1 MSGDFNTYK
10 RAASHSIL
18 GLIFQGV
25 FGVGLLVYGLV
36 GREPTAVTGSIFAL
50 VGIVPWI
57 VLLIL
62 YDQNRR
68 ERIEAMEA
76 EAFAATDAATSS
88 VFDEAEGGL
97 RVADRRLKLV
107 RTIAVPA
114 VGLVFG
120 GALILAGS
128 LRFMPGRE
136 LSDPDNFVAPPHELV
151 GLTLGLAVAVIG
163 FMFSRYTAGMA
174 KRPAWQAL
182 QGGATVAA
190 GTALFGLLV
199 GAGHVV
205 DQLGSSDVLRVM
217 LYVSP
222 ALLVLFG
229 VEAILNFLLEL
240 YRPRKPDES
249 FRPPFASRLL
259 GPVASPEVVAE
270 SVSGAIDY
278 QFGYEVSRSWMYKLL
293 TRRAPVLVLI
303 GALVFWVMSCFV
315 VVKPD
320 QMGIHTRFGRIIKA
334 NVEPGVRGKLPWP
347 IDRIEIP
354 GYYERQQGN
363 QVKLMGYSTGT
374 VREILGASA
383 KRAIDVE
390 AYLWT
395 NLQAENEST
404 MLVQPSRG
412 EVEAGSEVEF
422 GRDLSMMRV
431 EVPVRYVVEDV
442 EAWEMFTQD
451 GQHLDMLNRLTQ
463 KVVMR
468 YLVRT
473 RVDELLGPKRA
484 EMADEIRER
493 LEQEFIKVNPK
504 QNGEDTEPIVRILS
518 VGVSGVSP
526 PSAVALQFGQVVEQE
541 QKYQAQLNAAQAEAI
556 RSLTRAVGSVELADE
571 IVVEIEALQALQ
583 ARRGARLDQDL
594 EDTIVEQELKIDG
607 LLAEAGGQAA
617 SLIAEAQAKRW
628 ERHMGQWGEA
638 QLAIGQAAA
647 DRANPLYFR
656 ASLYLDR
663 FFSAL
668 DGKRIIVVPGGG
680 GMSMDV
686 DLTHSRQSGA
696 ILEDGYSGPEEN

>member
-10 RAASHSIL
+10 RAATHSIL

-25 FGVGLLVYGLV
+25 FGIGLLVYGLV
-36 GREPTAVTGSIFAL
+36 GREPTAVTGAIFAL

-62 YDQNRR
+62 YDQHRR

-97 RVADRRLKLV
+97 RVAGRRLKLV
-107 RTIAVPA
+107 RTVAVPA

-120 GALILAGS
+120 GALVLAGL

-136 LSDPDNFVAPPHELV
+136 LSDPDNFIAPPHELV

-182 QGGATVAA
+182 QGGATIAA

-293 TRRAPVLVLI
+293 TRRSPVLVLI
-303 GALVFWVMSCFV
+303 AAFVFWVMSMFV

-320 QMGIHTRFGRIIKA
+320 QIGIHTRFGRVLDT
-334 NVEPGVRGKLPWP
+334 NVPPGVHWKAPWP

-354 GYYERQQGN
+354 GYYEREGGGPTRL
-363 QVKLMGYSTGT
+363 VGYSTGT

-383 KRAIDVE
+383 KRAIDVD

-412 EVEAGSEVEF
+412 EVEAGSEVEV
-422 GRDLSMMRV
+422 GRDLSMLRV
-431 EVPVRYVVEDV
+431 EVPVRYTVDDV
-442 EAWEMFTQD
+442 EAWELFTQD
-451 GQHLDMLNRLTQ
+451 GEHIDMLNRLTQ

-468 YLVRT
+468 YLVRS

-484 EMADEIRER
+484 EMAGEIRER
-493 LEQEFIKVNPK
+493 LEREFIAANPK
-504 QNGEDTEPIVRILS
+504 QNGEPVVRILS

-571 IVVEIEALQALQ
+571 IVAEIEALQALQ
-583 ARRGARLDQDL
+583 ARRGAQLDEDL
-594 EDTIVEQELKIDG
+594 ENAIIEQELKIDG
-607 LLAEAGGQAA
+607 LLADAGGQAA
-617 SLIAEAQAKRW
+617 ALIAQAQAQRW

-638 QLAIGQAAA
+638 QLALGQSAA
-647 DRANPLYFR
+647 DRANPHYFR

-663 FFSAL
+663 FFGAL
-668 DGKRIIVVPGGG
+668 DGKRIILVPGGG
-680 GMSMDV
+680 DLSMDV

-696 ILEDGYSGPEEN
+696 ILEDGYSGSDEN

>member
-10 RAASHSIL
+10 RAATHSIL

-25 FGVGLLVYGLV
+25 FGIGLLVYGLV
-36 GREPTAVTGSIFAL
+36 GREPTAVTGAIFAL

-62 YDQNRR
+62 YDQHRR

-97 RVADRRLKLV
+97 RVAGRRLKLV
-107 RTIAVPA
+107 RTVAVPA

-120 GALILAGS
+120 GALVLAGL

-136 LSDPDNFVAPPHELV
+136 MSDPDNFIAPPHELV

-182 QGGATVAA
+182 QGGATIAA

-293 TRRAPVLVLI
+293 TRRSPVLVLI
-303 GALVFWVMSCFV
+303 AAFVFWVMSMFV

-320 QMGIHTRFGRIIKA
+320 QIGIHTRFGRVLDT
-334 NVEPGVRGKLPWP
+334 NVPPGVHWKAPWP

-354 GYYERQQGN
+354 GYYEREGGGPTRL
-363 QVKLMGYSTGT
+363 VGYSTGT

-383 KRAIDVE
+383 KRAIDVD

-412 EVEAGSEVEF
+412 EVEAGSEVEV
-422 GRDLSMMRV
+422 GRDLSMLRV
-431 EVPVRYVVEDV
+431 EVPVRYTVDDV
-442 EAWEMFTQD
+442 EAWELFTQD
-451 GQHLDMLNRLTQ
+451 GEHIDMLNRLTQ

-468 YLVRT
+468 YLVRS

-484 EMADEIRER
+484 EMAGEIRER
-493 LEQEFIKVNPK
+493 LEREFIAANPK
-504 QNGEDTEPIVRILS
+504 QNGEPVVRILS

-571 IVVEIEALQALQ
+571 IVAEIEALQALQ
-583 ARRGARLDQDL
+583 ARRGAQIDEDL
-594 EDTIVEQELKIDG
+594 ENAIIEQELKIDG
-607 LLAEAGGQAA
+607 LLADAGGQAA
-617 SLIAEAQAKRW
+617 ALIAQAQAQRW

-638 QLAIGQAAA
+638 QLALGQSAA
-647 DRANPLYFR
+647 DRANPHYFR

-663 FFSAL
+663 FFGAL
-668 DGKRIIVVPGGG
+668 DGKRIILVPGGG
-680 GMSMDV
+680 DLSMDV

-696 ILEDGYSGPEEN
+696 ILEDGYSGSDEN

>member
-10 RAASHSIL
+10 RAATHSIL

-25 FGVGLLVYGLV
+25 FGIGLLVYGLV
-36 GREPTAVTGSIFAL
+36 GREPTAVTGAIFAL

-62 YDQNRR
+62 YDQHRR

-97 RVADRRLKLV
+97 RVAGRRLKLV
-107 RTIAVPA
+107 RTVAVPV

-120 GALILAGS
+120 GALVLAGL

-136 LSDPDNFVAPPHELV
+136 LSDPDNFIAPPHELV

-182 QGGATVAA
+182 QGGATIAA

-293 TRRAPVLVLI
+293 TRRSPVLVLI
-303 GALVFWVMSCFV
+303 AAFVFWVMSMFV

-320 QMGIHTRFGRIIKA
+320 QIGILTRFGRVLDT
-334 NVEPGVRGKLPWP
+334 NVPPGVHWKAPWP

-354 GYYERQQGN
+354 GYYEREDGGPARL
-363 QVKLMGYSTGT
+363 VGHSTGT

-383 KRAIDVE
+383 KRAIDVD

-412 EVEAGSEVEF
+412 EVEAGSEVEV
-422 GRDLSMMRV
+422 GRDLSMLRV
-431 EVPVRYVVEDV
+431 EVPVRYTVDDV
-442 EAWEMFTQD
+442 EAWELFTQD
-451 GQHLDMLNRLTQ
+451 GEHIDMLNRLTQ

-468 YLVRT
+468 YLVRS

-484 EMADEIRER
+484 QMADEIRER
-493 LEQEFIKVNPK
+493 LEREFIAANPK
-504 QNGEDTEPIVRILS
+504 QNGEPVVRILS

-571 IVVEIEALQALQ
+571 IVAEIEALQALQ
-583 ARRGARLDQDL
+583 ARRGDQLDEDL
-594 EDTIVEQELKIDG
+594 ENAIIEQELRIDG
-607 LLAEAGGQAA
+607 LLADAGGQAA
-617 SLIAEAQAKRW
+617 ALIAQAQAQRW

-638 QLAIGQAAA
+638 QLALGQSAA
-647 DRANPLYFR
+647 DRANPHYFR
-656 ASLYLDR
+656 ASLYLDS
-663 FFSAL
+663 FFGAL
-668 DGKRIIVVPGGG
+668 DGKRIILVPGGG
-680 GMSMDV
+680 DLSMDV

-696 ILEDGYSGPEEN
+696 ILEDGYSGSDEN

>member
-10 RAASHSIL
+10 RAATHSIL

-25 FGVGLLVYGLV
+25 FGIGLLVYGLV
-36 GREPTAVTGSIFAL
+36 GREPTAVTGAIFAL

-62 YDQNRR
+62 YDQHRR

-97 RVADRRLKLV
+97 RVAGRRLKLV
-107 RTIAVPA
+107 RTVAVPA

-120 GALILAGS
+120 GALVLAGL

-136 LSDPDNFVAPPHELV
+136 LSDPDNFIAPPHELV

-182 QGGATVAA
+182 QGGATIAA

-293 TRRAPVLVLI
+293 TRRSPVLVLI
-303 GALVFWVMSCFV
+303 AAFVFWVMSMFV

-320 QMGIHTRFGRIIKA
+320 QIGIHTRFGRVLDT
-334 NVEPGVRGKLPWP
+334 NVPPGVHWKAPWP

-354 GYYERQQGN
+354 GYYEREGGGPTRL
-363 QVKLMGYSTGT
+363 VGYSTGT

-383 KRAIDVE
+383 KRAIDVD

-412 EVEAGSEVEF
+412 EVEAGSEVEV
-422 GRDLSMMRV
+422 GRDLSMLRV
-431 EVPVRYVVEDV
+431 EVPVRYTVDDV
-442 EAWEMFTQD
+442 EAWELFTQD
-451 GQHLDMLNRLTQ
+451 GEHIDMLNRLTQ

-468 YLVRT
+468 YLVRS

-484 EMADEIRER
+484 EMAGEIRER
-493 LEQEFIKVNPK
+493 LEREFIAANPK
-504 QNGEDTEPIVRILS
+504 QNGEPVVRILS

-571 IVVEIEALQALQ
+571 IVGEIEALQALQ
-583 ARRGARLDQDL
+583 ARRGTQLDEDL
-594 EDTIVEQELKIDG
+594 ENAIIEQELKIDG
-607 LLAEAGGQAA
+607 LLADAGGQAA
-617 SLIAEAQAKRW
+617 ALIAQAQAQRW

-638 QLAIGQAAA
+638 QLALGQSAA
-647 DRANPLYFR
+647 DRANPHYFR

-663 FFSAL
+663 FFGAL
-668 DGKRIIVVPGGG
+668 DGKRIILVPGGG
-680 GMSMDV
+680 NLSMDV

-696 ILEDGYSGPEEN
+696 ILEDGFSGSDEN

>member
-50 VGIVPWI
+50 VGIVPWT

-62 YDQNRR
+62 YDQHRR

-88 VFDEAEGGL
+88 VFDEADGGL
-97 RVADRRLKLV
+97 RVAGRRLKLV
-107 RTIAVPA
+107 RTVAVPA

-120 GALILAGS
+120 GALILAGA

-136 LSDPDNFVAPPHELV
+136 ASDPDVFTSPPHELV

-182 QGGATVAA
+182 QGGATIAA

-205 DQLGSSDVLRVM
+205 DQLGSSEVIRVM

-293 TRRAPVLVLI
+293 TRRAPVLLAI
-303 GALVFWVMSCFV
+303 AGLVFWAMSCFV

-334 NVEPGVRGKLPWP
+334 NVEPGVRWKLPWP
-347 IDRIEIP
+347 IDRIEVP
-354 GYYERQQGN
+354 GYYEREEGN
-363 QVKLMGYSTGT
+363 RMKLVGHSTGT
-374 VREILGASA
+374 VRELLGASA
-383 KRAIDVE
+383 KRAIEVE

-412 EVEAGSEVEF
+412 EVERGSEVEF

-431 EVPVRYVVEDV
+431 EVPVLYIVEDV

-451 GQHLDMLNRLTQ
+451 GQHFDMLNRLTQ

-468 YLVRT
+468 YLIRT

-484 EMADEIRER
+484 EMAEEIRER
-493 LEQEFIKVNPK
+493 LEQEFIKANPK
-504 QNGEDTEPIVRILS
+504 QNDEPIVRILS

-526 PSAVALQFGQVVEQE
+526 PSGVAMQFGQVVEQE

-571 IVVEIEALQALQ
+571 IVAEIEALQDMQ
-583 ARRGARLDQDL
+583 GQRGAQLDQDL
-594 EDTIVEQELKIDG
+594 EDAIIEQELKIDG

-617 SLIAEAQAKRW
+617 SLIAEAQAERW

-638 QLAIGQAAA
+638 QLAVGQAAA
-647 DRANPLYFR
+647 DRANPRYFR

-663 FFSAL
+663 FFGAL

-680 GMSMDV
+680 DISMEV
-686 DLTHSRQSGA
+686 DLSHSRQSGA
-696 ILEDGYSGPEEN
+696 VLEDGFSDMGEN

>member
-18 GLIFQGV
+18 GLIFQSV
-25 FGVGLLVYGLV
+25 FGIGLLVYGLV

-57 VLLIL
+57 VLLVM
-62 YDQNRR
+62 YDQHRR

-97 RVADRRLKLV
+97 RVAGRRLKLV
-107 RTIAVPA
+107 RSVAVPA

-120 GALILAGS
+120 VALIGAGL
-128 LRFMPGRE
+128 LRFVPGQE
-136 LSDPDNFVAPPHELV
+136 LADPDVFTPPPHELV

-205 DQLGSSDVLRVM
+205 DQLGSSDVIRVM

-229 VEAILNFLLEL
+229 AEAILNFLLEL

-259 GPVASPEVVAE
+259 GPVAAPEMVAE

-293 TRRAPVLVLI
+293 TRRAPLLVLI
-303 GALVFWVMSCFV
+303 GAFVFWVMSMFV

-320 QMGIHTRFGRIIKA
+320 QVGIHTRFGRIVQT
-334 NVEPGVRGKLPWP
+334 NVQPGLHWKMPWP
-347 IDRIEIP
+347 IDRIEVP
-354 GYYERQQGN
+354 GVYERDEGN
-363 QVKLMGYSTGT
+363 QARLVGYSTGT

-383 KRAIDVE
+383 KRAIDVN

-404 MLVQPSRG
+404 MLVQPSRE

-431 EVPVRYVVEDV
+431 EVPVRYTVDDV
-442 EAWEMFTQD
+442 EAWEMFTQE
-451 GQHLDMLNRLTQ
+451 GEHLDILQRLTQ

-473 RVDELLGPKRA
+473 RVDELLGPRRA
-484 EMADEIRER
+484 VMAEEIRQR
-493 LEQEFIKVNPK
+493 LEREFIAANPK
-504 QNGEDTEPIVRILS
+504 QNGEPVVRILS
-518 VGVSGVSP
+518 VGVTGVSP
-526 PSAVALQFGQVVEQE
+526 PSGVALQFGQVVEQE

-556 RSLTRAVGSVELADE
+556 RSLTRAVGSVELAGE
-571 IVVEIEALQALQ
+571 IVSEIEALQALQ
-583 ARRGARLDQDL
+583 ARRGAQIDEEL
-594 EDTIVEQELKIDG
+594 ENAIVEQELKIDG
-607 LLAEAGGQAA
+607 LLADAGGQAA
-617 SLIAEAQAKRW
+617 SLIAEAQAERW
-628 ERHMGQWGEA
+628 QRHMGQWGET
-638 QLAIGQAAA
+638 QLAMGQAAA
-647 DRANPLYFR
+647 DRANSQYFR

-663 FFSAL
+663 FFQAL
-668 DGKRIIVVPGGG
+668 DGKRIIVLPGGKG
-680 GMSMDV
+680 VSMEV

-696 ILEDGYSGPEEN
+696 ILEDGYSGPDGN